1 MNPLFDQ
8 PSDVLTAALPLAG
21 LVLGLLIGVLLN
33 ASHHRRKRKRGA
45 PLEDAEAYRA
55 LQLELGL
62 DDKIGQMHA
71 AEVEIAQVEMRL
83 THLNKTIA
91 STRQQLDETEQEY
104 DRLLVE
110 FDQSQSSVEQTNSNL
125 NAIRQSLEARSAD
138 RSKLLSEVD
147 QHIEELDM
155 LKQMQDGYDVK
166 INRLT
171 QQVQWQDSEL
181 RMLRQTVKAKTAE
194 IDEARGLLDQR
205 DAELRMLHRQRQQ
218 REIDIAHARQ
228 LIAEKDSEL
237 RHKMSVASAFD
248 SLPLDRPAAQMG
260 SGQGAPPA
268 SHASAPPPPIPAL
281 PSNETMRSDILKSAS
296 RVDVTPREQPIPA
309 STQVIERVARPVA
322 APDEPDDDL
331 TVLPRLTP
339 FYASQLRQQGIRTI
353 RQLAEM
359 EAQQVRLL
367 LDPPPHHEPECEKW
381 VNAAKKL
388 TRRRRKPEPE

>member
-1 MNPLFDQ
+1 MNALFDQ
-8 PSDVLTAALPLAG
+8 PLDILTAALPLAG
-21 LVLGLLIGVLLN
+21 LAIGLLIGVSLN
-33 ASHHRRKRKRGA
+33 AAHHRRKKRQRGA
-45 PLEDAEAYRA
+45 PMEDAQAYRE

-83 THLNKTIA
+83 SHLNKTIA

-125 NAIRQSLEARSAD
+125 NAIRQSLEARKTDSA
-138 RSKLLSEVD
+138 RLLSEVD
-147 QHIEELDM
+147 QNIEELDM
-155 LKQMQDGYDVK
+155 LKQMQDGYEVK

-228 LIAEKDSEL
+228 LITEKDNEL

-260 SGQGAPPA
+260 PGGDPTAPTPVHGTHGPTPPPA
-268 SHASAPPPPIPAL
+268 ILRPQAEPSDPKGVAGLAL
-281 PSNETMRSDILKSAS
+281 PPNETVRSDILKSVR
-296 RVDVTPREQPIPA
+296 RVDVPPDR
-309 STQVIERVARPVA
+309 AR
-322 APDEPDDDL
+322 
-331 TVLPRLTP
+331 
-339 FYASQLRQQGIRTI
+339 
-353 RQLAEM
+353 
-359 EAQQVRLL
+359 
-367 LDPPPHHEPECEKW
+367 
-381 VNAAKKL
+381 
-388 TRRRRKPEPE
+388 